1 MTTSLLFCEDRESR
15 LNDLKSKLIESIG
28 GMNVYL
34 WKDKNEII
42 LTAEDYPKTI
52 NTVLKILSISENAI
66 LYLNGLSAYTAE
78 LAIALEYSDVK
89 NKVIVYDDEDVLKKF
104 REFFK
109 KYKISQANCININE
123 KNVYEPI
130 KREEKGEKAVM
141 SIDKNFV
148 VKGIGDVAIGFIV
161 NGSIKKGDR
170 LSLLPSRDKIVIK
183 NIQIMDVDVNDARAG
198 EYVGLALGGTNE
210 MKVKNSYFISSD
222 DVIAKSFEVKTD
234 VCELY
239 GQDIFNKQFSC
250 AVFGQNLQAILTT
263 ENGKTKIN
271 FDYFIPEFSS
281 LTLADS
287 SLQPGKNRIVG
298 KVTTNKNHL

>member
-1 MTTSLLFCEDRESR
+1 MTTSLLFYEDREGR
-15 LNDLKSKLIESIG
+15 LNDLKSKLIESIE

-52 NTVLKILSISENAI
+52 NTVLRILSISENAI
-66 LYLNGLSAYTAE
+66 LYLNELSAYTAE

-89 NKVIVYDDEDVLKKF
+89 NKVIVYDDEEVLKKF

-109 KYKISQANCININE
+109 KYKISQAGCININD
-123 KNVYEPI
+123 KSTYEPI
-130 KREEKGEKAVM
+130 KHEEKEERTVM

-161 NGSIKKGDR
+161 NGSIKKGDH
-170 LSLLPSRDKIVIK
+170 LFLLPSKDKIVIK
-183 NIQIMDVDVNDARAG
+183 NIQIMDVDVNEARAG

-222 DVIAKSFEVKTD
+222 DAIAKYFEVKTD

-250 AVFGQNLQAILTT
+250 AVFGQNLKVTLTS

-287 SLQPGKNRIVG
+287 SLRPGKNRIVG
-298 KVTTNKNHL
+298 KVITNKNHL